1 MCGIFSLLSY
11 SCCCGG
17 ASRSPSS
24 SAHCTDQHQPQADSY
39 HDSYDSEDTQRTQ
52 RLIDLFRDGILN
64 RGPDGFS
71 TASISNT
78 DLADCVHGG
87 IQSCV
92 FGASVL
98 HIQGTHITRQ
108 PYIDV
113 DENILCWNGEVFGG
127 IVRDTNVSDTV
138 LVAALLRHSIN
149 NITLQPS
156 SLESIGNA
164 IVSALSIICG
174 PYAFVYYHKK
184 TQSLFY
190 GRDPFGR
197 RSLCVCIVNGRL
209 HAVSSVLPLQLSSSA
224 REENDNNDG
233 ERCPEQDAVPTIATP
248 AAAASRY
255 VVDPLEKWEEVSVSG
270 IFGLFTASSSAT
282 MNEQIM
288 DDHASIGHCVHIPW
302 PVDRL
307 RLERNSLCRQLA
319 LQRQVHCSIDV
330 STLQITPSRAV
341 ESENDLVS
349 SSPVPRYLEFLNLLI
364 DAVSRR
370 LRCLHSDPITTS
382 AHTNYDSQGKAQP
395 SCSSSSASLSSSAS
409 AASFKMSTVSCGV
422 GVLFS
427 GGIDSVL
434 LAAVLH
440 LALDQLEK
448 DSINSTLA
456 VELINVSFETED
468 KSRPPPARWAAFGAR
483 DALPRLFPS
492 REWRLVHVDVVPSE
506 RQACESRVRQLIQP
520 ADTHMDLNIGTAFW
534 FAGEFS
540 NGIICRY

>member
-24 SAHCTDQHQPQADSY
+24 SAHCTDRHQRQGDSY
-39 HDSYDSEDTQRTQ
+39 HDSDDSEDTQRTQ
-52 RLIDLFRDGILN
+52 RLIDLFRDSILN

-78 DLADCVHGG
+78 ELADCVHGG

-127 IVRDTNVSDTV
+127 IERDTNVSDTV
-138 LVAALLRHSIN
+138 LVAALLRNSIH

-184 TQSLFY
+184 SQSLFY

-197 RSLCVCIVNGRL
+197 RSLCVCSVNGRL

-224 REENDNNDG
+224 RAEYDNNDE
-233 ERCPEQDAVPTIATP
+233 ERCLEQEAVLTTATP
-248 AAAASRY
+248 AAASRY
-255 VVDPLEKWEEVSVSG
+255 VVDPLEKWEEVPVSG

-288 DDHASIGHCVHIPW
+288 DDHASMGHCVHIPW

-307 RLERNSLCRQLA
+307 RLERNSLCRQRA
-319 LQRQVHCSIDV
+319 LLRQLNCSIDA
-330 STLQITPSRAV
+330 STLQIAPSTAV
-341 ESENDLVS
+341 QRENDSVS

-382 AHTNYDSQGKAQP
+382 AHTNYYSRGRAQP
-395 SCSSSSASLSSSAS
+395 FCSSSSASLSSSS
-409 AASFKMSTVSCGV
+409 STASFKISTVSCGV

-448 DSINSTLA
+448 DSTNSTLA
-456 VELINVSFETED
+456 IELINVSFETED
-468 KSRPPPARWAAFGAR
+468 KSRPSPDRMAAIV
-483 DALPRLFPS
+483 ALDELKRLFPS

-540 NGIICRY
+540 YGIICRY